1 MKVFILAVF
10 VYFSYHNFHM
20 SKQFADEII
29 FLSSAF
35 IPNWHGIVGM
45 HYLVKNCE
53 LFTFLSVFDLMFFA
67 IFGLLNKIET
77 GMMRPMLRLCY
88 HLN

>member
-1 MKVFILAVF
+1 MFILAVF

-20 SKQFADEII
+20 SKQFADEIQ
-29 FLSSAF
+29 FLHH
-35 IPNWHGIVGM
+35 IPNWYRIVRT
-45 HYLVKNCE
+45 HYLVKKCK

>member
-1 MKVFILAVF
+1 MFILAVF

-20 SKQFADEII
+20 SKQFADEILLQHL
-29 FLSSAF
+29 FLTD
-35 IPNWHGIVGM
+35 M
-45 HYLVKNCE
+45 EKKCE
-53 LFTFLSVFDLMFFA
+53 SFTFLSVFDLMFFA

-77 GMMRPMLRLCY
+77 GMMRPIVGLCY